1 MDIFF
6 MLSQIDKLCRK
17 HHMTKAE
24 FYEKVGVTASA
35 VSQWRNGKTEPA
47 ETTIHR
53 IADLFNVD
61 VNFLTKEQKNLAP
74 KTEDE
79 IMPPK
84 EYADLNATNKSIV
97 DRLIAELAKSQSD
110 SPPSGG
116 SPG

>member
-6 MLSQIDKLCRK
+6 TLSQIDKLCRK

-61 VNFLTKEQKNLAP
+61 VNFLTRAQKNPDPQMGAGMDGITKEILDELDGL
-74 KTEDE
+74 TE
-79 IMPPK
+79 
-84 EYADLNATNKSIV
+84 
-97 DRLIAELAKSQSD
+97 AELLLVKERIRKIKESRE
-110 SPPSGG
+110 
-116 SPG
+116 

>member
-61 VNFLTKEQKNLAP
+61 VNFLTREQKNLAL

>member
-6 MLSQIDKLCRK
+6 MLSQIDKLCRE

-47 ETTIHR
+47 ETTICR

-61 VNFLTKEQKNLAP
+61 ANFLTREQKNLAP
-74 KTEDE
+74 KTEGE

-97 DRLIAELAKSQSD
+97 DRLIAELAKSQLE

>member
-6 MLSQIDKLCRK
+6 TLSQIDKLCRK

-61 VNFLTKEQKNLAP
+61 VNFLTRSQKNPDPQMGAGMDGITKEILDELDGL
-74 KTEDE
+74 TE
-79 IMPPK
+79 
-84 EYADLNATNKSIV
+84 
-97 DRLIAELAKSQSD
+97 AELLLVKERIRKIKESRE
-110 SPPSGG
+110 
-116 SPG
+116 

>member
-53 IADLFNVD
+53 IADLFN
-61 VNFLTKEQKNLAP
+61 QC
-74 KTEDE
+74 
-79 IMPPK
+79 
-84 EYADLNATNKSIV
+84 YAKKVRHCCSFFKRWA
-97 DRLIAELAKSQSD
+97 
-110 SPPSGG
+110 
-116 SPG
+116 